1 MHFSPTREGGAR
13 THTKCHHHHHRRC
26 YVSEF
31 VWWVGRRKRKKVLWW
46 RKKVRKYKTCHGKMR
61 LRFLFLL
68 LDSALIFPLSFF
80 SLSLCTFIARL
91 LSLTSTMHIDEGNF
105 QKSAKAF
112 LKTVRD
118 IFYCCV
124 FRIYSS
130 GWACGLMR
138 WIFVWMW

>member
-13 THTKCHHHHHRRC
+13 THTNCHHHHHRRR

-124 FRIYSS
+124 FRLYSS